1 MKFLLPGLALL
12 CACVGHAAEIDAVL
26 AVRAADD
33 ARVIA
38 TVGVDLAR
46 LASIYS
52 DDLRWAHANGKSDNK
67 AQHLAQLAEKKTL
80 HDKLDYQSRA
90 FRVAG
95 PGIVLESGRMLI
107 HSSGAKGKQ
116 VNDVNFLAVWREESG
131 HWRLLDWQA
140 AKNPPIEIA
149 EK

>member
-1 MKFLLPGLALL
+1 MKSLMLFLGCL
-12 CACVGHAAEIDAVL
+12 CVCARGAAEVDVIA

-33 ARVIA
+33 ARVVA
-38 TVGVDLAR
+38 TVGVDVAR

-52 DDLRWAHANGKSDNK
+52 DDLRWAHASGKSDNK
-67 AQHLAQLAEKKTL
+67 AQHLAQLAERKTV
-80 HDKLDYQSRA
+80 HDKLDYQARV

-107 HSSGAKGKQ
+107 HSAGANGRQ

-131 HWRLLDWQA
+131 VWRLLDWQA
-140 AKNPPIEIA
+140 AKNPPA
-149 EK
+149 DAAAK

>member
-12 CACVGHAAEIDAVL
+12 CACVGHAAEIDAIA
-26 AVRAADD
+26 AVRAVDD
-33 ARVIA
+33 ARVEA
-38 TVGVDLAR
+38 TVNVNIAG

-52 DDLRWAHANGKSDNK
+52 DDLRWAHASGKSDNK
-67 AQHLAQLAEKKTL
+67 AQHLAQLAEKNTL

-95 PGIVLESGRMLI
+95 PGVVLESGRMLI
-107 HSSGAKGKQ
+107 HSTSAKGKQ

-131 HWRLLDWQA
+131 HWKLLDWQA
-140 AKNPPIEIA
+140 AKNPPVELVD
-149 EK
+149 K